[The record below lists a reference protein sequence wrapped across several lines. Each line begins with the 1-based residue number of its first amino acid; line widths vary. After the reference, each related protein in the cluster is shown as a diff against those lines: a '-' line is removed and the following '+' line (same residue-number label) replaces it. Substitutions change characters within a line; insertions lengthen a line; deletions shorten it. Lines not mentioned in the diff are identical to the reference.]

1 MSLIADA
8 ILIIHFGVVIFISG
22 GLLLVPLGYQLGW
35 GWLVNKRLRIIHAG
49 AMAFVTLETIL
60 GLTCPLTLIE
70 NYLSGMNTSESFI
83 GFWIKRIFYYD
94 LPMEYFVISYFLC
107 LAWTFSMWKL
117 FPPRNTAV

>member
-8 ILIIHFGVVIFISG
+8 VLVIHFSVVIFVSG
-22 GLLLVPLGYQLGW
+22 GLLLVPLGYQFCW
-35 GWLVNKRLRIIHAG
+35 GWLANKRLRIIHAG

-83 GFWIKRIFYYD
+83 GFWVKRIFYYD
-94 LPMEYFVISYFLC
+94 FPVEYFAISYFLC

-117 FPPRNTAV
+117 FPPRSTAV

>member
-8 ILIIHFGVVIFISG
+8 ILVIHFGVVIFISG

-35 GWLVNKRLRIIHAG
+35 GWLTNKRLRIIHAG

-83 GFWIKRIFYYD
+83 GFWVKRIFYYD
-94 LPMEYFVISYFLC
+94 FPMEYFALSYFLC

-117 FPPRNTAV
+117 FPPRNIAL

>member
-1 MSLIADA
+1 MSLIADT
-8 ILIIHFGVVIFISG
+8 ILVIHFGVVIFISG

-35 GWLVNKRLRIIHAG
+35 GGLANKRLRIIHAT

-83 GFWIKRIFYYD
+83 GFWVKRIFYYD
-94 LPMEYFVISYFLC
+94 FPMEYFALSYFLC

-117 FPPRNTAV
+117 FPPRNTAL

>member
-8 ILIIHFGVVIFISG
+8 ILVIHFSVVIFISG
-22 GLLLVPLGYQLGW
+22 GLLLVPLGYWLGW
-35 GWLVNKRLRIIHAG
+35 GWLANKRLRIIHAG
-49 AMAFVTLETIL
+49 AMALVTLETIL

-83 GFWIKRIFYYD
+83 GFWVKRIFYYD
-94 LPMEYFVISYFLC
+94 LPMEYFAISYFLC

-117 FPPRNTAV
+117 FPPRNTTV

>member
-8 ILIIHFGVVIFISG
+8 VLVIHFSVVIFISSG
-22 GLLLVPLGYQLGW
+22 RVLVPFGYQLGW
-35 GWLVNKRLRIIHAG
+35 GWLANKRLRIIHAG

-83 GFWIKRIFYYD
+83 GFWVKRIFYYD
-94 LPMEYFVISYFLC
+94 FPMEYFALSYFLC

-117 FPPRNTAV
+117 FPPRNTAL